1 MPDITDKDLQAESIQ
16 ARVAAEATACINEM
30 EDLRLLA
37 AYAPDC
43 NKDHNR
49 SNSNSNSPEAVF
61 SPRYYIYLSICTEQ
75 AFCHALLFH
84 ISGQIDC
91 ALFQDWQQ
99 SPGFYHEII
108 SEEDRKPESGGFE
121 RWRLVH

>member
-1 MPDITDKDLQAESIQ
+1 MPDITDTTAADKI
-16 ARVAAEATACINEM
+16 AEAASAAQDCISKM
-30 EDLRLLA
+30 EDYGLLEQQESSPA
-37 AYAPDC
+37 AA
-43 NKDHNR
+43 
-49 SNSNSNSPEAVF
+49 F
-61 SPRYYIYLSICTEQ
+61 SLRYYIYRSICTEQ

>member
-1 MPDITDKDLQAESIQ
+1 MPGITDKDLQAESIQ

-30 EDLRLLA
+30 EDLNLLGD
-37 AYAPDC
+37 YVP
-43 NKDHNR
+43 NKD
-49 SNSNSNSPEAVF
+49 NSNSPEAVF